1 MNRIINLK
9 KQSAFNSNL
18 VTRLDSQTSDQLV
31 FETDNENLINSFQ
44 VDSLRNIIQV
54 VLFIRILKSI
64 TIFIYTQYLIKFKL
78 EIIISFIVNFYF
90 I

>member
-54 VLFIRILKSI
+54 VLFVRILKSI

-78 EIIISFIVNFYF
+78 EIIISFIVNL